1 MKRYILKVTLD
12 NKWLYYK
19 YLGYNSIHNRSKQQ
33 IIQVHRNYCLIS
45 NK

>member
-1 MKRYILKVTLD
+1 MKRYILKVTRD

-19 YLGYNSIHNRSKQQ
+19 YLGYNLIHNRSKQRHY
-33 IIQVHRNYCLIS
+33 HRNDCLIS